1 MKNLYV
7 SIIIP
12 TFHDWSRLQLCLM
25 ALDGQS
31 YGKENYE
38 IVVIN
43 NDPSDKLPAGYA
55 LPENCSLLEESK
67 PGSYAA
73 RNAGL
78 RRCKGGLIG
87 FTDSDCIPDKDWI
100 RNAVNFFNNNKNFS
114 RLGGAIIIFFKDVR
128 PTSIELY
135 DSIFAFPQQ
144 GYVKSGNAVT
154 ANMFSYYTVFEKIGF
169 FDEFLQSG
177 GDYVWGKRA
186 QNENFSIGYSPNV
199 KVKHP
204 ARASL
209 NELSRKA
216 RRVGKGQSKFQ
227 GGKKKNIAN
236 VAWEALQILKPRI
249 YEVQRIFK
257 RGKALGIKDKVFLIF
272 IRHYLIWIAGF
283 SRMKHSNREK
293 S

>member
-1 MKNLYV
+1 MKKLYV

-12 TFHDWSRLQLCLM
+12 TFHDWARLQLCLR
-25 ALDGQS
+25 ALNNQS
-31 YGKENYE
+31 YGKDNFE
-38 IVVIN
+38 IIVIN
-43 NDPSDKLPAGYA
+43 NDPADKLPPGYS
-55 LPENCSLLEESK
+55 LPENCYLLDESK

-78 RRCKGGLIG
+78 RKCKGELIG
-87 FTDSDCIPDKDWI
+87 FTDSDCIPDEDWI
-100 RNAVNFFNNNKNFS
+100 KNAVNFLTGNKKFS

-128 PTSIELY
+128 PTRIELY
-135 DSIFAFPQQ
+135 DSIFAFPQKA
-144 GYVKSGNAVT
+144 YVQSGNAAT
-154 ANMFSYYTVFEKIGF
+154 ANMFSYYSVFEQVGL
-169 FDEFLQSG
+169 FDDFLLSG

-186 QNENFSIGYSPNV
+186 QEENFFIGYSPDV

-209 NELSRKA
+209 KELSKKE

-227 GGKKKNIAN
+227 GGKKMSITSA
-236 VAWEALQILKPRI
+236 AWEALRILKPRF

-257 RGKALGIKDKVFLIF
+257 RGKALGLRDKVFLVF
-272 IRHYLIWIAGF
+272 LRHYLIWVSGF
-283 SRMKHSNREK
+283 SRMKYYKREN